1 MVNIRNIHG
10 NDAFLHVLFRKALG
24 YLRSLGV
31 FHSHYNIRPL
41 NLLFCYRVF
50 IIQSGGF
57 SLEPAFEKMFGS
69 FASILVLVADE
80 KDVHICCEY
89 LGEYKIFG
97 KSQTL
102 SDQLT
107 WNRCLLLLK
116 AAKNRKV
123 YIYDLVSH
131 ILRA

>member
-10 NDAFLHVLFRKALG
+10 NDAFLHVFFRKAFS

-31 FHSHYNIRPL
+31 FHSHYNISPL
-41 NLLFCYRVF
+41 NLLFCYWIF
-50 IIQSGGF
+50 IIQSSGF
-57 SLEPAFEKMFGS
+57 SLEPVFEKTFSS

-80 KDVHICCEY
+80 KDVHGIKVICDK
-89 LGEYKIFG
+89 YKGYG

-107 WNRCLLLLK
+107 WNHCRLLLK
-116 AAKNRKV
+116 ADKNRNV
-123 YIYDLVSH
+123 YIYDLISH